1 MRMYKLLSIEASV
14 ATRNLELEN
23 LDTATIDLCFDD
35 SAVTSFKNFDFMQ
48 INEVYDCK
56 IFLFGGQDDSGE
68 KFQYINDVSIGRTVL
83 SEVANEK
90 GDVYYINKISASESF
105 SKQKKLSYKY
115 TRKDLIQVK
124 TIIHAAFE

>member
-1 MRMYKLLSIEASV
+1 MYKLLSIEASV

-105 SKQKKLSYKY
+105 SKQRKLSYKY

>member
-1 MRMYKLLSIEASV
+1 MILLLLV
-14 ATRNLELEN
+14 L
-23 LDTATIDLCFDD
+23 
-35 SAVTSFKNFDFMQ
+35 KNFDFMQ

>member
-1 MRMYKLLSIEASV
+1 MYRLLSVEESV

-23 LDTATIDLCFDD
+23 LDTATIELCFDD
-35 SAVTSFKNFDFMQ
+35 SAVTSFKNFDFMK
-48 INEVYDCK
+48 INDVYDCK
-56 IFLFGGQDDSGE
+56 IFLFGEQDGNGE

-105 SKQKKLSYKY
+105 SKQKS
-115 TRKDLIQVK
+115 
-124 TIIHAAFE
+124 

>member
-1 MRMYKLLSIEASV
+1 MYKLLSIEASV

-23 LDTATIDLCFDD
+23 LDTATIDVCFDD

-105 SKQKKLSYKY
+105 SKQRKLSYKY

>member
-1 MRMYKLLSIEASV
+1 MYRLLSVEESV

-105 SKQKKLSYKY
+105 SKQKKLSYKC
-115 TRKDLIQVK
+115 TRKDLIQVN

>member
-1 MRMYKLLSIEASV
+1 MYKLLSIEASV

>member
-1 MRMYKLLSIEASV
+1 MYKLLSIEASV

-115 TRKDLIQVK
+115 TRKDLIQVNS
-124 TIIHAAFE
+124 IIHPDFE

>member
-1 MRMYKLLSIEASV
+1 MYKLLSIEASV

-83 SEVANEK
+83 SEVVNEK

>member
-1 MRMYKLLSIEASV
+1 MYRLLSVEESV

-90 GDVYYINKISASESF
+90 GDVYYINKISASKSI

-115 TRKDLIQVK
+115 SRKDLIQVNA
-124 TIIHAAFE
+124 IIHPDFE